1 MLGKKVVQLQKQLNL
16 RSSQLLKPQSM
27 VKPVANQMLCSTVE
41 AQAHFCLLITLVT
54 SRLPVHSII
63 NHFSFTIY
71 LLKHPQFDIAC
82 DIAWVLVCAV

>member
-41 AQAHFCLLITLVT
+41 AQAHFCFLITLVLVGYQYIALLIILV
-54 SRLPVHSII
+54 LP
-63 NHFSFTIY
+63 FIY
-71 LLKHPQFDIAC
+71 
-82 DIAWVLVCAV
+82 